1 MKQKKRQSKRKNDG
15 GGITELESREDR
27 GKGKREK
34 RKGEREEMWRE
45 EKRRE

>member
-27 GKGKREK
+27 GKGKRKK
-34 RKGEREEMWRE
+34 REGGKRGNVEGGE
-45 EKRRE
+45 